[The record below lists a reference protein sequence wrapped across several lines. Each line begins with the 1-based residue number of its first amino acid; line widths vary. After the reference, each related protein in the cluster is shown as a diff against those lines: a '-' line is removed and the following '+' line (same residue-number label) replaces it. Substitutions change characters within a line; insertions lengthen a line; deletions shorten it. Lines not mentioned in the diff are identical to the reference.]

1 MNLLRTL
8 VAVWLRLPWWF
19 RSLLPL
25 GMVVTLWW
33 LSSASPGQEPAS
45 PWGSWLHNAAHVVA
59 YAMLSAAIFCS
70 AAKPQVL
77 MLARWRCLSILLAAA
92 YGLVDELHQSQ
103 VPGRVCSV
111 LDWCSDLLGSVLGV
125 ILVVHVWEGGGWR
138 IRAGLVLGLSAV
150 SVAMATLL
158 PW

>member
-1 MNLLRTL
+1 MMQLRGL
-8 VAVWLRLPWWF
+8 VAHWLRLPWWL
-19 RSLLPL
+19 RSLLPVA
-25 GMVVTLWW
+25 MVATLWS
-33 LSSASPGQEPAS
+33 LSSASPSQLPAS

-59 YAMLSAAIFCS
+59 YALLSAAVFCS
-70 AAKPQVL
+70 ASRAQW
-77 MLARWRCLSILLAAA
+77 LALPAWRRLSVLLAAV

-111 LDWCSDLLGSVLGV
+111 LDWCSDFLGSMLGV
-125 ILVVHVWEGGGWR
+125 ILVVHVWEGGGR
-138 IRAGLVLGLSAV
+138 GLWASVVLGLSAV